1 VSKLFLRLQV
11 GFLVLFLT
19 MNFNCSIVAGV
30 TSQIDP
36 VLVLSGVTKMD
47 DLRNFTYRPY
57 VILEGV
63 SEIPYNS

>member
-1 VSKLFLRLQV
+1 LYI
-11 GFLVLFLT
+11 
-19 MNFNCSIVAGV
+19 SIVAGV

-57 VILEGV
+57 VILGGV
-63 SEIPYNS
+63 YEIPHNPPEQNW